1 MRAHGFHVLNYFNV
15 TEFGENMQD
24 TAIPAARA
32 DDPALW
38 KDPVSF
44 LKLRLSDAY
53 LKPPI
58 LTCYNAW
65 VTDLGDPAYRHS

>member
-1 MRAHGFHVLNYFNV
+1 MRAHGFHVLHYFNV
-15 TEFGENMQD
+15 TEFGKNMQD